1 LFTTVS
7 STILVQGLHEPNNE
21 SAWRQFSTRYEP
33 MLLAF
38 ACRAGLRDE
47 DAQDVVQETLV
58 AFLEDFRQGKFDRD
72 KGRLRSWLQGIAF
85 NRIKRARRRLAR
97 REVQVVDPS
106 GATGFM
112 NRVPDDHELT
122 DIFDAEW
129 RRAVMAECLQ
139 EARRLVDAGTFKA
152 FELYALKGW
161 PAEKVAEHL
170 GMSRNAVY
178 ISKTRVLSH
187 LRELRPKMAEI
198 W

>member
-1 LFTTVS
+1 MLTTIN
-7 STILVQGLHEPNNE
+7 STIILQGLGGAENAT
-21 SAWRQFSTRYEP
+21 AWRQFSARYEP

-38 ACRAGLRDE
+38 ARRAGLRDE

-58 AFLEDFRQGKFDRD
+58 AFLEDFRRGKFDRE

-85 NRIKRARRRLAR
+85 NRIKRARRALTK
-97 REVQVVDPS
+97 RERQVVDS
-106 GATGFM
+106 GSGTGFM
-112 NRVPDDHELT
+112 NRIPDDRELT

-129 RRAVMAECLQ
+129 RRAVTAECMR
-139 EARRLVDAGTFKA
+139 EARQQVDAKTFEV

-161 PAEKVAEHL
+161 PAEKVAGHL

-187 LRELRPKMAEI
+187 LRALRPKMAEI

>member
-1 LFTTVS
+1 MFTTVK
-7 STILVQGLHEPNNE
+7 STILVQNLREPGNE

-38 ACRAGLRDE
+38 ARRSGLQDE
-47 DAQDVVQETLV
+47 DARDVVQETLM
-58 AFLEDFRQGKFDRD
+58 AFLEDFRAGKFDRE

-85 NRIKRARRRLAR
+85 NRIKRARRRLGR
-97 REVQVVDPS
+97 REAQVVESS

-112 NRVPDDHELT
+112 NRIPDDHELT

-129 RRAVMAECLQ
+129 RRAVTAECMR
-139 EARRLVDAGTFKA
+139 EARRQVDAKTFEA
-152 FELYALKGW
+152 FELYALKNR
-161 PAEKVAEHL
+161 PAEEVAHQL

-178 ISKTRVLSH
+178 VSKTRVLSH
-187 LRELRPKMAEI
+187 LRELRPTIAGI